1 MQITLSY
8 WQIEEAVIAYLL
20 QKYGYEI
27 ESGQIQDS
35 SIKTTA
41 TTYAYKKNADGKE
54 VVDREKTKTKEES
67 QSFDADSEI
76 QFYIEPPSKSSSNV
90 EEEDHEND

>member
-20 QKYGYEI
+20 QKYGYKI
-27 ESGQIQDS
+27 ESAQIQDS
-35 SIKTTA
+35 SVKTTM
-41 TTYAYKKNADGKE
+41 TTYAYKKNTDGKE
-54 VVDREKTKTKEES
+54 VVDRKKTTTKEES

-76 QFYIEPPSKSSSNV
+76 EFYIEPPAKSTGA
-90 EEEDHEND
+90 

>member
-20 QKYGYEI
+20 QKYGYKI
-27 ESGQIQDS
+27 ESAQIQDS
-35 SIKTTA
+35 SVKTTV

-54 VVDREKTKTKEES
+54 VVDREKTKTKEEI

-76 QFYIEPPSKSSSNV
+76 EFYIEPPSKSSSN
-90 EEEDHEND
+90 EE